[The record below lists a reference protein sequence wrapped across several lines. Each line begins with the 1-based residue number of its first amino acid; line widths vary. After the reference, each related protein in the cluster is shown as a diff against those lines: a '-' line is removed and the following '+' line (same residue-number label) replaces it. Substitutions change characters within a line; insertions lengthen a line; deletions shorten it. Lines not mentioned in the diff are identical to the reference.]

1 MSKIGAIRITPGT
14 PLKSFLTCLLA
25 LGVLLTPGFSEQ
37 SLDLAPVE
45 KWLERMEGT
54 KSVEATFVQQKYLRT
69 LRAPLT
75 TTGHL
80 WLQYPDNFRWELG
93 DPPSTIAI
101 RNKDMLTVLKPKKKR
116 AQRISLTTKSGKDG
130 EQVPAS
136 VRSMAKTFPRSME
149 ELTEHFDILNLER
162 GNKVY
167 ELTLKPKDK
176 KLTLAMLRVVFFI
189 DVEKYHLHAFEIQ
202 FRDKSRVRTTF
213 TKLIFNPVISA
224 GLLKPDLGGYKISD
238 RSQ

>member
-1 MSKIGAIRITPGT
+1 MMWLGRINTIFAG
-14 PLKSFLTCLLA
+14 LGFLSLACFLTIDSRA
-25 LGVLLTPGFSEQ
+25 EQ
-37 SLDLAPVE
+37 PLDLAPVE
-45 KWLERMEGT
+45 KWLERMKGT
-54 KSVEATFVQQKYLRT
+54 KSLEATFVQQKYLRT

-101 RNKDMLTVLKPKKKR
+101 RNRDTLTVLKPKKKR
-116 AQRISLTTKSGKDG
+116 AQRISLISENAKDG
-130 EQVPAS
+130 GQVPTS
-136 VRSMAKTFPRSME
+136 IHSMSKTFPRSME
-149 ELTEHFDILNLER
+149 ELTEHFVILNIER
-162 GNKVY
+162 EDKVY

-176 KLTLAMLRVVFFI
+176 KLTLVMRRLVFFI
-189 DVEKYHLHAFEIQ
+189 DVKKYHLHAFEIQ

-213 TKLIFNPVISA
+213 TKLIFNPVIPA